1 MGILEQIYLGII
13 FCIIGF
19 YLFRFGEAVA
29 TKDYTKLNK
38 ALDRV
43 WQVFWTMVIIL
54 FIILVATGK
63 IFQELGPINPF

>member
-1 MGILEQIYLGII
+1 MGILEQIYLWII

-29 TKDYTKLNK
+29 IKDYTKLNK

-43 WQVFWTMVIIL
+43 
-54 FIILVATGK
+54 
-63 IFQELGPINPF
+63 